1 MEYLV
6 LSTCNYRPVLIY
18 SPYADTKVLFAI
30 ASLLH
35 SEDSLPVAMI
45 QKGGATLNPLHGT
58 LISSCSKINRPT
70 AEDPSV
76 YETVS
81 TFVWPDLSVRHE
93 GLYRLRF
100 HVYEVEDGDVIL
112 RGVDISNTL
121 RVYAAKE
128 FPGMADS
135 TPFTELLKN
144 HGLRV
149 RVAKSSRAKR
159 KILHQSTRG
168 ESSMHH
174 EEQSIYNSMDSEY
187 GGYDIDLS
195 TRDSTPEEEDPQ
207 ESMVNRSFLFA
218 NDQDVD
224 DMPGMVPP
232 GNVLPVPL
240 HSSPLMSNHHGNR
253 FPENQ
258 QTQSLFQSSHPGIHP
273 SLTYLIAQ
281 LLPAI
286 IHRLPLK
293 TPGTLLGTCL
303 RPLRFI
309 CRIAQVSN
317 NPRLGSLY
325 RRARPC
331 LVPNAAMV
339 WNIQTTPSFR
349 LRTTNRAIRAENV
362 GDYYYVIPRSKGY
375 LH

>member
-6 LSTCNYRPVLIY
+6 LSTCNCRPVLIY

-45 QKGGATLNPLHGT
+45 QKGGATFNPLHGT
-58 LISSCSKINRPT
+58 LISFCSKINRPT

-81 TFVWPDLSVRHE
+81 AFVWPDLSVRHE

-159 KILHQSTRG
+159 KILHHIRG

-187 GGYDIDLS
+187 GGYDINLS
-195 TRDSTPEEEDPQ
+195 TRQSTPEEEDPQ
-207 ESMVNRSFLFA
+207 ESMVSRSFLFA
-218 NDQDVD
+218 NNQDVD

-240 HSSPLMSNHHGNR
+240 HSSPLMSNHNGNR

-258 QTQSLFQSSHPGIHP
+258 QTQSLFQSSHPGFHP
-273 SLTYLIAQ
+273 SLNYLITSYFR
-281 LLPAI
+281 LLPTVYHSKFLAKSRALAFDLSDSFAASRRSAAI
-286 IHRLPLK
+286 HALGACTGEPGRVSSGTPQWYGIHRPHLLSASEQPTGLS
-293 TPGTLLGTCL
+293 GQRTL
-303 RPLRFI
+303 
-309 CRIAQVSN
+309 
-317 NPRLGSLY
+317 
-325 RRARPC
+325 
-331 LVPNAAMV
+331 
-339 WNIQTTPSFR
+339 
-349 LRTTNRAIRAENV
+349 
-362 GDYYYVIPRSKGY
+362 VIIIM
-375 LH
+375 